1 MYYYD
6 YEFSRDVKRVNAYL
20 ARLYKQIGTNNPG
33 WAASALLNKLS
44 KGNLNL
50 ITEKGFVKYNKNLSD
65 VEKKAI
71 KKASK
76 NFLVSKTK
84 TVKGVIEAQENI
96 KKKLEISIN
105 ISSKEAS
112 DLFDFFE
119 KNEYDSE
126 LIYELYK
133 IATYVKHH
141 NGTYGD
147 YVERASEYIEVGN
160 DIDMIN
166 LLKKIWGSL

>member
-1 MYYYD
+1 MNYD
-6 YEFSRDVKRVNAYL
+6 NEFSRDVKRVNSYL

-44 KGNLNL
+44 KGNLDL
-50 ITEKGFVKYNKNLSD
+50 ITAKGFVKYNKNLSD

-76 NFLVSKTK
+76 NFLESKTK
-84 TVKGVIEAQENI
+84 TVKGVKEAQENI
-96 KKKLEISIN
+96 KRKLEIGIN

-112 DLFDFFE
+112 DLYDFFE
-119 KNEYDSE
+119 KKDYDSE

-133 IATYVKHH
+133 IASYVKR
-141 NGTYGD
+141 NDDNLDTYI
-147 YVERASEYIEVGN
+147 ERAKEYIEIGN
-160 DIDMIN
+160 DINIIN
-166 LLKKIWGSL
+166 LLSEIWGNS